1 VNKGALKKMKILIT
15 GCAGFIGYHLTKKF
29 CSEGFN
35 VTGLDNINE
44 YYDPLL
50 KQSRLSNLK
59 LFENFQFTKIDICNT
74 KDLFKVFER
83 GEFQR
88 VMHLAAQAG
97 VRYSLE
103 SPHTYI
109 NSNIKGFL
117 NILEAS
123 KSYNIEHLVYASSS
137 SVYGLN
143 NQYPFSSKHS
153 TDHPASLYAAT
164 KKSNE
169 MMAHTYS
176 HLFGIPTTGL
186 RFFTVYGPWG
196 RPDMAL
202 FKFTDS
208 ILKGNKIHV
217 NNNGNM
223 KRDFT
228 YIDDIIEGIFRIQNQ
243 IPKHKKTKS
252 TLFSDQSS
260 GPFSIYNIGAGNPVS
275 LMDFIK
281 VIEVNLGIKAKIEFK
296 PMQMGDVKSTHADI
310 SELIAKTGYVPQY
323 SLDDGV
329 KSFVS
334 WFRDYYSI

>member
-1 VNKGALKKMKILIT
+1 MNILVT
-15 GCAGFIGYHLTKKF
+15 GSAGFIGYHLTRRL

-35 VTGLDNINE
+35 VTGVDNINE
-44 YYDPLL
+44 YYDPSL
-50 KQSRLSNLK
+50 KQARLSQLQG
-59 LFENFQFTKIDICNT
+59 LDNFKFLKIDICNS
-74 KDLFKVFER
+74 KDLFKVFEE
-83 GEFQR
+83 GHFQR
-88 VMHLAAQAG
+88 VIHLAAQAG

-109 NSNIKGFL
+109 QSNIEGFL

-123 KSYNIEHLVYASSS
+123 KVYKIEHLIYASSS

-143 NQYPFSSKHS
+143 NKFPFSSKHS

-169 MMAHTYS
+169 MMAHSYS

-202 FKFTDS
+202 FIFTDS
-208 ILKGNKIHV
+208 ILKGKEISV

-228 YIDDIIEGIFRIQNQ
+228 YIDDIVEGICLIQD
-243 IPKHKKTKS
+243 IPPVTKES
-252 TLFSDQSS
+252 ESILMSDQSS
-260 GPFSIYNIGAGNPVS
+260 APYTLFNIGAGSPVG
-275 LMDFIK
+275 LMEFIK
-281 VIEVNLGIKAKIEFK
+281 IIEDNLDIKAKINFQT
-296 PMQMGDVKSTHADI
+296 MQPGDVESTHADI
-310 SELIAKTGYVPQY
+310 SELFKKTGYTPQY
-323 SLDDGV
+323 SLASGV
-329 KSFVS
+329 KEFVS
-334 WFRDYYSI
+334 WFRDYYNY